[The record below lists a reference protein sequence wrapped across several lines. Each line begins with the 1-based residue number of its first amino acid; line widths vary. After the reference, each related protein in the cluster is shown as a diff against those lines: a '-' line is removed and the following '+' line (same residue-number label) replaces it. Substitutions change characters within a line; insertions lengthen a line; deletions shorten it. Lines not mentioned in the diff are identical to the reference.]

1 GLPGRGRGHPVGP
14 AAGGLRRGRDHRSGE
29 GQGRLHRPGAVQED
43 AGRHRPGG
51 HRVIGRQHRIV
62 PGHGCVRLR
71 PLPVCGCRP
80 AAGPPHPCG
89 EGHQR
94 ALQAGGLYHHPHPL
108 HQGHRAHDRRQ
119 GHRRHETGRPVHQP

>member
-1 GLPGRGRGHPVGP
+1 FSEKPSGHLPGRGRRQQYPPGPLLRGGHRGIQHPRRQRQRRKGAGAVRHADGLPGRGRGHPVGP
-14 AAGGLRRGRDHRSGE
+14 AAGGLRRGCDHRSGE

-71 PLPVCGCRP
+71 PLPVCG
-80 AAGPPHPCG
+80 
-89 EGHQR
+89 
-94 ALQAGGLYHHPHPL
+94 
-108 HQGHRAHDRRQ
+108 
-119 GHRRHETGRPVHQP
+119 